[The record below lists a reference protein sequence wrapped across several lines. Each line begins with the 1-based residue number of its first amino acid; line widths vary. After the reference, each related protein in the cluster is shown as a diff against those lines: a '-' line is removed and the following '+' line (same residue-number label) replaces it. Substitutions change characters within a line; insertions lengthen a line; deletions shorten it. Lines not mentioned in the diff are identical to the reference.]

1 VPGTGYRLEIPG
13 AAPELS
19 RGRRALPG
27 EHPGAR
33 ARHDDEIRS
42 FSREISERYEE
53 INLLY
58 SISEILGSIISL
70 EQAAGT
76 IITEVA
82 SILGA
87 SRAALWVHDAETDA
101 LGLAAVEGGDGHRG
115 PILRHRPLLGD
126 RRGLPRGAPRAPGA
140 RRGLRPRRVRGDV
153 EPQQGAF
160 LSVPVSYTPPEG
172 EARRVGVINLTGRP
186 GGFSAGDLKLLSA
199 IASQIGA
206 AVENSRLIEE
216 SLRQERLERE
226 MELAHDL
233 QLKLLPP
240 LEQFAGYA
248 EVAARCVP
256 AESVG
261 GDFYHLFR
269 LPGNRL
275 GVLIGDVSS
284 HGFGAALI
292 MALTM
297 SAVAIHASEGDP
309 PAEVLRRTHLAL
321 IDELETTEM
330 YLTLF
335 YGVIDP
341 AEGTIAYANAG
352 HSHAWRVPAEGRAAA
367 AGRHRPALRHRR
379 PLHLRRGHR
388 ALGGGRDLLFLFTDG
403 LSDALDR
410 ARWRGRR
417 RWWRRCRGCAPAPPT
432 RSCAA
437 CSSAWARPAACPP
450 TTAPRCSCAS
460 SPAAT
465 VPSRRE
471 LRQLP
476 YPDDLPRAKRALGQN
491 FLIDP
496 NVQRKIVAA
505 LGAGPGDEVLEIGPG
520 VGALTRHLA
529 GRVRRLVLV
538 ELDNG
543 LAARL
548 REEFAGDPSVE
559 VINEDV
565 LDVPLERITADPAAA
580 EGDRQH
586 PLQHHHPHPLRA
598 AGAPPAPAPSC

>member
-1 VPGTGYRLEIPG
+1 MATAAPPPPLARPVRDVLEDLRRAYGESVRLWSPSGDGWRALVGPDDGSAPCPDAVEVPGTGMRLELPG
-13 AAPELS
+13 APTDAARGAARFLS
-19 RGRRALPG
+19 STM
-27 EHPGAR
+27 AR
-33 ARHDDEIRS
+33 VTRHDDEIRS

-70 EQAAGT
+70 EQAAAT
-76 IITEVA
+76 ILTEVA

-87 SRAALWVHDAETDA
+87 SRAALWVHDAEAGA
-101 LGLAAVEGGDGHRG
+101 LVLAAAEGGGGH
-115 PILRHRPLLGD
+115 
-126 RRGLPRGAPRAPGA
+126 GAPIAVGDPCSVTAAVFRETRAVILAPGETYA
-140 RRGLRPRRVRGDV
+140 RGECGTG
-153 EPQQGAF
+153 EAAQQGAF

-172 EARRVGVINLTGRP
+172 EGRTVGVINLTGRP

-206 AVENSRLIEE
+206 AVENNRLIEE
-216 SLRQERLERE
+216 SLRQERIVRE

-240 LEQFAGYA
+240 LEQFASYA

-341 AEGTIAYANAG
+341 AEGTIVYANAG
-352 HSHAWRVPAEGRAAA
+352 HSHAWRIPAQGAPQRLAVTDPPFGIVDRSHYGEASAAWEG
-367 AGRHRPALRHRR
+367 GK
-379 PLHLRRGHR
+379 
-388 ALGGGRDLLFLFTDG
+388 DLLFLFTDG
-403 LSDALDR
+403 LSDALDQGEIAGEKTLVQEAASLR
-410 ARWRGRR
+410 DRHPDEIVGRLFARVGEA
-417 RWWRRCRGCAPAPPT
+417 G
-432 RSCAA
+432 S
-437 CSSAWARPAACPP
+437 
-450 TTAPRCSCAS
+450 
-460 SPAAT
+460 
-465 VPSRRE
+465 VP
-471 LRQLP
+471 
-476 YPDDLPRAKRALGQN
+476 PDDRTAL
-491 FLIDP
+491 
-496 NVQRKIVAA
+496 V
-505 LGAGPGDEVLEIGPG
+505 
-520 VGALTRHLA
+520 
-529 GRVRRLVLV
+529 VR
-538 ELDNG
+538 
-543 LAARL
+543 
-548 REEFAGDPSVE
+548 F
-559 VINEDV
+559 
-565 LDVPLERITADPAAA
+565 
-580 EGDRQH
+580 
-586 PLQHHHPHPLRA
+586 
-598 AGAPPAPAPSC
+598 

>member
-1 VPGTGYRLEIPG
+1 MATAAPPPALARPARDVLDDLRRAYGEHVRVWTRAGDGWRALLGDAPEPCAGSVEVPGTEMRLEIPG
-13 AAPELS
+13 AGDDVVGGAARFLASTLS
-19 RGRRALPG
+19 RVT
-27 EHPGAR
+27 
-33 ARHDDEIRS
+33 RHHEEIRS

-87 SRAALWVHDAETDA
+87 QRAALWVHDHERDE
-101 LGLAAVEGGDGHRG
+101 LILAAVEGGDGHRG
-115 PILRHRPLLGD
+115 PIPVSDPCSVTASVVRDGRPVIL
-126 RRGLPRGAPRAPGA
+126 APGE
-140 RRGLRPRRVRGDV
+140 VYSRGDCAG
-153 EPQQGAF
+153 EQQAQQGAF

-172 EARRVGVINLTGRP
+172 EARTVGVINLTGRQ

-206 AVENSRLIEE
+206 AVENNRLIEE
-216 SLRQERLERE
+216 SLRQERIVRE

-240 LEQFAGYA
+240 LEQFASYA
-248 EVAARCVP
+248 HVAARCVP

-352 HSHAWRVPAEGRAAA
+352 HSHAWRVPAEGAPQRLAVTDPPFGIVDRSTYGEATA
-367 AGRHRPALRHRR
+367 PWER
-379 PLHLRRGHR
+379 
-388 ALGGGRDLLFLFTDG
+388 GRDLLFLFTDG

-410 ARWRGRR
+410 GEVEGERVLAG
-417 RWWRRCRGCAPAPPT
+417 
-432 RSCAA
+432 
-437 CSSAWARPAACPP
+437 
-450 TTAPRCSCAS
+450 
-460 SPAAT
+460 AAT
-465 VPSRRE
+465 R
-471 LRQLP
+471 
-476 YPDDLPRAKRALGQN
+476 
-491 FLIDP
+491 
-496 NVQRKIVAA
+496 
-505 LGAGPGDEVLEIGPG
+505 
-520 VGALTRHLA
+520 
-529 GRVRRLVLV
+529 
-538 ELDNG
+538 
-543 LAARL
+543 
-548 REEFAGDPSVE
+548 
-559 VINEDV
+559 
-565 LDVPLERITADPAAA
+565 
-580 EGDRQH
+580 
-586 PLQHHHPHPLRA
+586 
-598 AGAPPAPAPSC
+598 

>member
-1 VPGTGYRLEIPG
+1 MPASAAPAPPRHTRDVLEDFRRAWGDGVRVWCPAGEGWRLVLGPDGDAPPQAPGDGAVVVPGTEYRVEMGGSPPAVVDG
-13 AAPELS
+13 AARFLAS
-19 RGRRALPG
+19 TL
-27 EHPGAR
+27 AR
-33 ARHDDEIRS
+33 VTRHDDEIRS

-76 IITEVA
+76 ILAEVA

-87 SRAALWVHDAETDA
+87 SRAALWVHDPERNLLD
-101 LGLAAVEGGDGHRG
+101 LAAVEGGDGHRG
-115 PILRHRPLLGD
+115 PIPVDDPCSVTASVFREGRPVIL
-126 RRGLPRGAPRAPGA
+126 APGEVYT
-140 RRGLRPRRVRGDV
+140 RGNC
-153 EPQQGAF
+153 ETEQPQQGAF

-172 EARRVGVINLTGRP
+172 EARTVGVINLTGRP

-206 AVENSRLIEE
+206 AVENNRLIEE
-216 SLRQERLERE
+216 SLRQERIVRE

-240 LEQFAGYA
+240 LEQFASYA

-352 HSHAWRVPAEGRAAA
+352 HSHAWRVPAQGPPQRLAVTDPPFGIIDRSQYGEATA
-367 AGRHRPALRHRR
+367 PWE
-379 PLHLRRGHR
+379 
-388 ALGGGRDLLFLFTDG
+388 GGRDLLFLFTDG
-403 LSDALDR
+403 LSDALE
-410 ARWRGRR
+410 RGEVE
-417 RWWRRCRGCAPAPPT
+417 G
-432 RSCAA
+432 
-437 CSSAWARPAACPP
+437 
-450 TTAPRCSCAS
+450 
-460 SPAAT
+460 
-465 VPSRRE
+465 E
-471 LRQLP
+471 
-476 YPDDLPRAKRALGQN
+476 
-491 FLIDP
+491 
-496 NVQRKIVAA
+496 KILV
-505 LGAGPGDEVLEIGPG
+505 DE
-520 VGALTRHLA
+520 
-529 GRVRRLVLV
+529 
-538 ELDNG
+538 
-543 LAARL
+543 AARL
-548 REEFAGDPSVE
+548 RERPAEEIIARLFTRVGEEAAT
-559 VINEDV
+559 
-565 LDVPLERITADPAAA
+565 VPPDDRTALLV
-580 EGDRQH
+580 RF
-586 PLQHHHPHPLRA
+586 
-598 AGAPPAPAPSC
+598 

>member
-1 VPGTGYRLEIPG
+1 MTGAAPVPAAASLPRPTRDVLEDLRRAWGEDARVWSPAGDGWRLVLGVDGVQAAPGDCAVAIPGTEYRLEIAGAPAGAVDG
-13 AAPELS
+13 AARFLAS
-19 RGRRALPG
+19 TLARA
-27 EHPGAR
+27 
-33 ARHDDEIRS
+33 ARHDEEIRS

-70 EQAAGT
+70 EEAAGT
-76 IITEVA
+76 ILGEVA

-87 SRAALWVHDAETDA
+87 SRAALWVHDGETGRLD
-101 LGLAAVEGGDGHRG
+101 LAAVEGGSGQQG
-115 PILRHRPLLGD
+115 PIAVDDPCSITAAVFREVRPVIL
-126 RRGLPRGAPRAPGA
+126 APGEVYA
-140 RRGLRPRRVRGDV
+140 RGTCDQDK
-153 EPQQGAF
+153 PQQGAF
-160 LSVPVSYTPPEG
+160 LSVPVSYTPPDG
-172 EARRVGVINLTGRP
+172 EARTVGVINLTGRP

-206 AVENSRLIEE
+206 AVENNRLIEE
-216 SLRQERLERE
+216 SLRQQRIERE
-226 MELAHDL
+226 LELAHDL

-240 LEQFAGYA
+240 LEQFASYA

-352 HSHAWRVPAEGRAAA
+352 HSHAWRIPAEGAPQRLSVTDPPFGIIDRSQYGEATA
-367 AGRHRPALRHRR
+367 PWE
-379 PLHLRRGHR
+379 
-388 ALGGGRDLLFLFTDG
+388 GGRDLLFLFTDG
-403 LSDALDR
+403 LSDALERGEVEGERILVDE
-410 ARWRGRR
+410 AAALRGR
-417 RWWRRCRGCAPAPPT
+417 PAEEIVG
-432 RSCAA
+432 RLF
-437 CSSAWARPAACPP
+437 ARVGEVG
-450 TTAPRCSCAS
+450 
-460 SPAAT
+460 AT
-465 VPSRRE
+465 VP
-471 LRQLP
+471 
-476 YPDDLPRAKRALGQN
+476 PDDRTA
-491 FLIDP
+491 
-496 NVQRKIVAA
+496 
-505 LGAGPGDEVLEIGPG
+505 
-520 VGALTRHLA
+520 
-529 GRVRRLVLV
+529 VLV
-538 ELDNG
+538 
-543 LAARL
+543 R
-548 REEFAGDPSVE
+548 F
-559 VINEDV
+559 
-565 LDVPLERITADPAAA
+565 
-580 EGDRQH
+580 
-586 PLQHHHPHPLRA
+586 
-598 AGAPPAPAPSC
+598 

>member
-1 VPGTGYRLEIPG
+1 WRVVLGSDADGATAPCSTAVEVPGTEYALELPCADRPTAEG
-13 AAPELS
+13 AARFLAS
-19 RGRRALPG
+19 TL
-27 EHPGAR
+27 AR
-33 ARHDDEIRS
+33 VLRHDDEIRS

-87 SRAALWVHDAETDA
+87 SRAALWVHDAERGQ
-101 LGLAAVEGGDGHRG
+101 LVLAAVEGGDGFRG
-115 PILRHRPLLGD
+115 PIPVDDPCSVTASVFREGRPVIL
-126 RRGLPRGAPRAPGA
+126 APGEIWA
-140 RRGLRPRRVRGDV
+140 RADCGGT
-153 EPQQGAF
+153 EQQPQQGAF

-172 EARRVGVINLTGRP
+172 ESRTVGVINLTGRP
-186 GGFSAGDLKLLSA
+186 GGFSAGDMKLLAA

-206 AVENSRLIEE
+206 AVENNRLIEE
-216 SLRQERLERE
+216 SLQQERIVRE

-240 LEQFAGYA
+240 LEQFANYA

-352 HSHAWRVPAEGRAAA
+352 HSHAWRIPAEGPPQRLAVTDPPFGIIDRSQYGEATA
-367 AGRHRPALRHRR
+367 PWI
-379 PLHLRRGHR
+379 
-388 ALGGGRDLLFLFTDG
+388 GGEDLLFLFTDG

-410 ARWRGRR
+410 GEVEGEKVLVGEVERLR
-417 RWWRRCRGCAPAPPT
+417 
-432 RSCAA
+432 
-437 CSSAWARPAACPP
+437 ARP
-450 TTAPRCSCAS
+450 
-460 SPAAT
+460 
-465 VPSRRE
+465 V
-471 LRQLP
+471 
-476 YPDDLPRAKRALGQN
+476 
-491 FLIDP
+491 
-496 NVQRKIVAA
+496 
-505 LGAGPGDEVLEIGPG
+505 DEI
-520 VGALTRHLA
+520 
-529 GRVRRLVLV
+529 VRRLFARIGEAGSVPPDDRTAVVL
-538 ELDNG
+538 
-543 LAARL
+543 R
-548 REEFAGDPSVE
+548 F
-559 VINEDV
+559 
-565 LDVPLERITADPAAA
+565 
-580 EGDRQH
+580 
-586 PLQHHHPHPLRA
+586 
-598 AGAPPAPAPSC
+598 

>member
-1 VPGTGYRLEIPG
+1 MPAAATAPALARPAREVLDDLRRAWGEDVRVWARAGDAWRVVMGSEADGATAPGAATAEVPGTEYRLELPG
-13 AAPELS
+13 ADPAATE
-19 RGRRALPG
+19 
-27 EHPGAR
+27 GAAR
-33 ARHDDEIRS
+33 FLASTLARVLRHDDEIRS

-87 SRAALWVHDAETDA
+87 SRAALWVHDAERNQLA
-101 LGLAAVEGGDGHRG
+101 LAAVEGGDGFVG
-115 PILRHRPLLGD
+115 PIAVDDRCSVTASVFREGRPIIL
-126 RRGLPRGAPRAPGA
+126 APGEMWA
-140 RRGLRPRRVRGDV
+140 RAECGT
-153 EPQQGAF
+153 EQQPQQGAF

-172 EARRVGVINLTGRP
+172 EPRTVGVINLTGRP
-186 GGFSAGDLKLLSA
+186 GGFSAGDLKLLAA

-206 AVENSRLIEE
+206 AVENNRLIEE
-216 SLRQERLERE
+216 SLRQERIVRE

-240 LEQFAGYA
+240 LEQFANYA

-341 AEGTIAYANAG
+341 AENTIVYANAG
-352 HSHAWRVPAEGRAAA
+352 HSHAWRIPRDGDPQRLNVTDPPFGIIDRSQYGEATA
-367 AGRHRPALRHRR
+367 PWI
-379 PLHLRRGHR
+379 
-388 ALGGGRDLLFLFTDG
+388 GGTDILFLFTDG
-403 LSDALDR
+403 LSDALGKGEVEGEKVLVDEV
-410 ARWRGRR
+410 ARR
-417 RWWRRCRGCAPAPPT
+417 RTEPT
-432 RSCAA
+432 
-437 CSSAWARPAACPP
+437 
-450 TTAPRCSCAS
+450 
-460 SPAAT
+460 
-465 VPSRRE
+465 
-471 LRQLP
+471 
-476 YPDDLPRAKRALGQN
+476 
-491 FLIDP
+491 
-496 NVQRKIVAA
+496 
-505 LGAGPGDEVLEIGPG
+505 DEI
-520 VGALTRHLA
+520 
-529 GRVRRLVLV
+529 VRRLFSRIGEAGSVPPDDRTAVVL
-538 ELDNG
+538 
-543 LAARL
+543 R
-548 REEFAGDPSVE
+548 F
-559 VINEDV
+559 
-565 LDVPLERITADPAAA
+565 
-580 EGDRQH
+580 
-586 PLQHHHPHPLRA
+586 
-598 AGAPPAPAPSC
+598 

>member
-1 VPGTGYRLEIPG
+1 MPAAAPPALARPTRDVLDDLRRAWGEGVRLWAPAGDGWRALLGDGGGAPGPCAAEVPGVGFRLEIDEAPPELVEG
-13 AAPELS
+13 AARFLAATL
-19 RGRRALPG
+19 GRAT
-27 EHPGAR
+27 
-33 ARHDDEIRS
+33 RHDHEIRS

-70 EQAAGT
+70 DQAAGT

-87 SRAALWVHDAETDA
+87 ARAALWVHDADRDE
-101 LGLAAVEGGDGHRG
+101 LVLAAVEGGNGHSG
-115 PILRHRPLLGD
+115 PIAVDDPCSVTAAVFRDGRPVLLAPGETYARAECGGD
-126 RRGLPRGAPRAPGA
+126 RQ
-140 RRGLRPRRVRGDV
+140 
-153 EPQQGAF
+153 PQEGAF

-172 EARRVGVINLTGRP
+172 EARRVGVINLTGRA

-206 AVENSRLIEE
+206 AVENNRLIEE
-216 SLRQERLERE
+216 SLRQQRLSRE

-240 LEQFAGYA
+240 LEQFASYA

-341 AEGTIAYANAG
+341 AAETIAYANAG
-352 HSHAWRVPAEGRAAA
+352 HSHAWRVPAEGEPQRLAVTDPPFGIVDRSTYGEATA
-367 AGRHRPALRHRR
+367 PWH
-379 PLHLRRGHR
+379 
-388 ALGGGRDLLFLFTDG
+388 GGRDLLFLFTDG

-410 ARWRGRR
+410 GEVEGERMLVEEVSRLR
-417 RWWRRCRGCAPAPPT
+417 
-432 RSCAA
+432 
-437 CSSAWARPAACPP
+437 ARPA
-450 TTAPRCSCAS
+450 
-460 SPAAT
+460 
-465 VPSRRE
+465 
-471 LRQLP
+471 
-476 YPDDLPRAKRALGQN
+476 
-491 FLIDP
+491 
-496 NVQRKIVAA
+496 
-505 LGAGPGDEVLEIGPG
+505 DEI
-520 VGALTRHLA
+520 
-529 GRVRRLVLV
+529 VRRLF
-538 ELDNG
+538 
-543 LAARL
+543 ARVG
-548 REEFAGDPSVE
+548 EAGDTPP
-559 VINEDV
+559 D
-565 LDVPLERITADPAAA
+565 DRTALVV
-580 EGDRQH
+580 RF
-586 PLQHHHPHPLRA
+586 
-598 AGAPPAPAPSC
+598 

>member
-1 VPGTGYRLEIPG
+1 MPAAAAAPPALARPTRDVFDDLRRAFGDRVTVWARAGDGWRAVLGDGALASGPSGEAAEVPGTGYRLEIPG
-13 AAPELS
+13 AAPEL
-19 RGRRALPG
+19 AA
-27 EHPGAR
+27 GAAR
-33 ARHDDEIRS
+33 FLASTLARVTRHDDEIRS

-58 SISEILGSIISL
+58 SISETLGSIISL

-87 SRAALWVHDAETDA
+87 SRAALWVHDADA
-101 LGLAAVEGGDGHRG
+101 DQLELTAAEGGGGHSG
-115 PILRHRPLLGD
+115 PILVADPCSVTAAVFRDGRPVLL
-126 RRGLPRGAPRAPGA
+126 APGEVYTRQECERTA
-140 RRGLRPRRVRGDV
+140 
-153 EPQQGAF
+153 EPLQGAF

-216 SLRQERLERE
+216 SLRQERIERE

-240 LEQFAGYA
+240 LEQFASYA

-352 HSHAWRVPAEGRAAA
+352 HSHAWRVPAEGEPQRLAVTDPPFGIVDRSTYGEATA
-367 AGRHRPALRHRR
+367 PWEA
-379 PLHLRRGHR
+379 
-388 ALGGGRDLLFLFTDG
+388 GRDLLFLFTDG
-403 LSDALDR
+403 LSDALE
-410 ARWRGRR
+410 RGEVE
-417 RWWRRCRGCAPAPPT
+417 GEK
-432 RSCAA
+432 
-437 CSSAWARPAACPP
+437 
-450 TTAPRCSCAS
+450 
-460 SPAAT
+460 
-465 VPSRRE
+465 V
-471 LRQLP
+471 
-476 YPDDLPRAKRALGQN
+476 
-491 FLIDP
+491 LI
-496 NVQRKIVAA
+496 
-505 LGAGPGDEVLEIGPG
+505 DEVLRLRASPADEI
-520 VGALTRHLA
+520 
-529 GRVRRLVLV
+529 VRRLFARVGEAGTVPPDDRTALLV
-538 ELDNG
+538 
-543 LAARL
+543 R
-548 REEFAGDPSVE
+548 F
-559 VINEDV
+559 
-565 LDVPLERITADPAAA
+565 
-580 EGDRQH
+580 
-586 PLQHHHPHPLRA
+586 
-598 AGAPPAPAPSC
+598 